1 MTRTAQELKNRIEA
15 AMAKG
20 FKSISVTMKCNG
32 DEVIITPCMEHYG
45 STKFEDIG
53 FFLLDSPSTYL
64 CGSESIEKVAETLRK
79 YADILEEDKQCV
91 RSLKEHIRKHGKD
104 SDWDFVSDY
113 HKDIFGHRPHVGVD
127 RLIAWA
133 NSDSL
138 NSARA
143 AF

>member
-1 MTRTAQELKNRIEA
+1 MTRTAQELKNRIIA
-15 AMAKG
+15 AN
-20 FKSISVTMKCNG
+20 FQDIEVTMKCNG
-32 DEVIITPCMEHYG
+32 DTVIISPCCYG
-45 STKFEDIG
+45 EKSFENIEY
-53 FFLLDSPSTYL
+53 FLLYSPSTYL
-64 CGSESIEKVAETLRK
+64 CGSEDIEKVAETLRR
-79 YADILEEDKQCV
+79 YAKILDEDKECV
-91 RSLKEHIRKHGKD
+91 RSLKKYIREHGKD

-138 NSARA
+138 NSARV